1 MKRLV
6 NVNWGDR
13 FLMGGTHIPGSALR
27 EVLRFPRNYVP
38 GKGGWGDLVGN
49 TFVGTSTAVINAFRL
64 NFFVGDSCLLWPTR
78 NFATFSLLAL
88 VSSKKNYERECTRS
102 FALKEVIKTFML
114 VVTMKTVNIGTE

>member
-1 MKRLV
+1 
-6 NVNWGDR
+6 
-13 FLMGGTHIPGSALR
+13 MGGTHIPGSALR
-27 EVLRFPRNYVP
+27 EVLSFPRNYVP

-88 VSSKKNYERECTRS
+88 VLQRKTTNANAQEASLSKKS
-102 FALKEVIKTFML
+102 LKHL
-114 VVTMKTVNIGTE
+114 CSW